1 MTENEITDKDEGQVY
16 FDYTDTDQSGY
27 QAIIKV
33 MGAGGGGGNA
43 VSTMFKEGV
52 TGVEFIVTNTD
63 AQALK
68 ASPVPNKL
76 QIGRQI
82 TKGLGAGGRPEI
94 GRAAAQEDSESIRAM
109 LEGADMVFVTAGM
122 GGGTGTGAAPIVAAI
137 AKELGALTVG
147 VVTKPF
153 SFEGKRRAQFAEQG
167 LTEFRK
173 NVDTLITIPNQQ
185 LLSYV
190 SKKMPAT
197 EAFAIADGILCKA
210 VKGISELITVGG
222 IVNLDFA
229 DVQTI
234 MSAKGMA
241 LMGTG
246 VGTGENRAVEAADNA
261 INSPLLED
269 SSIAG
274 AKGILINITGGED
287 LSLHEID
294 EAATLITESADP
306 DAQIIFGAVINKS
319 LNDTVSVTVIATGFK
334 SAQEIKRADDFRM
347 NEESMNPERREK
359 LRETITNHL
368 KSHEDRVDRPV
379 FNSRSAKK
387 ARPVLKEVRM
397 DAPPIDDDLDIP
409 TFIRKHAD

>member
-1 MTENEITDKDEGQVY
+1 MTENEFTDKDEGQVY
-16 FDYTDTDQSGY
+16 FDYTDADQNGY
-27 QAIIKV
+27 QATIKV

-52 TGVEFIVTNTD
+52 TGVEFIVVNTD

-82 TKGLGAGGRPEI
+82 TKGLGAGGRPEV
-94 GRAAAQEDSESIRAM
+94 GRAAAQEDAESIRAM
-109 LEGADMVFVTAGM
+109 LDGADMVFVTAGM

-137 AKELGALTVG
+137 AKEMGALTVG

-153 SFEGKRRAQFAEQG
+153 SFEGKRRAQFADQG
-167 LTEFRK
+167 LVEFRK

-222 IVNLDFA
+222 LVNLDFA

-319 LNDTVSVTVIATGFK
+319 LSDTVSVTVIATGFK
-334 SAQEIKRADDFRM
+334 SAQETLRADDFRK
-347 NEESMNPERREK
+347 NEESMDPERREK
-359 LRETITNHL
+359 LRGVISNNL
-368 KSHEDRVDRPV
+368 QSHEQRADIPV
-379 FNSRSAKK
+379 FNKRSAKQG
-387 ARPVLKEVRM
+387 RPILKEVSM
-397 DAPPIDDDLDIP
+397 DLPPMDDDLDIP